1 MKVLKKNIL
10 IVSLKV
16 KEIISRMIILSA
28 FLDEYLNFFVKRKVN
43 MTEPNYINFLPYFI
57 SSIVPEKAHFY
68 L

>member
-57 SSIVPEKAHFY
+57 SSIVPEKAHFH